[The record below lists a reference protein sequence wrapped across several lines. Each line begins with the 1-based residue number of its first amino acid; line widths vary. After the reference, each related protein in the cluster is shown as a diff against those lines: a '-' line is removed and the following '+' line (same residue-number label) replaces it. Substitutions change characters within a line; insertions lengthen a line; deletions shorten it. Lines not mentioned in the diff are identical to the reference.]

1 MGKTNKKE
9 VFGAL
14 DKKQTK
20 SIKTGPE
27 KVGSRNNG
35 Q

>member
-1 MGKTNKKE
+1 MGKNQQKE
-9 VFGAL
+9 AFGAL

-27 KVGSRNNG
+27 KMGDRNNG